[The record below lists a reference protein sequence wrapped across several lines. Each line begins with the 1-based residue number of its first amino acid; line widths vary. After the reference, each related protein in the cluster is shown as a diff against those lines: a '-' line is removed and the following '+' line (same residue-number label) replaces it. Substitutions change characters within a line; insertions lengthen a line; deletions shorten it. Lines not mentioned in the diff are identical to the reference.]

1 MNQHPYSHISLMFK
15 SSPKQLWDIYHVIML
30 SAGSPKAFRGEET
43 KLPQKAK
50 YEKRECEMIA
60 LGQRTKDMP

>member
-1 MNQHPYSHISLMFK
+1 
-15 SSPKQLWDIYHVIML
+15 ML

-50 YEKRECEMIA
+50 YEKRKCEWGDWCRPKDKRHAMT
-60 LGQRTKDMP
+60 QRPSSRQVAPFSKETLACFL